1 LVQFLTPEEAKRA
14 QIDVPDQVI
23 DIYFDDFIVGQTYVK
38 ENNQEFRKDSV
49 IIGTT
54 TINGREQN
62 VYGSVKASVRSFEKS
77 VISSGLLNLSISSPN
92 SNSTLLTEKIP
103 GSYTWFCRW
112 GNYNGDSK
120 ALTKEQI
127 NLCQGRE
134 LMPPMPQD
142 LFIEFTKPI
151 YSQLTSRLNSFYYNY
166 K

>member
-1 LVQFLTPEEAKRA
+1 
-14 QIDVPDQVI
+14 
-23 DIYFDDFIVGQTYVK
+23 
-38 ENNQEFRKDSV
+38 
-49 IIGTT
+49 
-54 TINGREQN
+54 
-62 VYGSVKASVRSFEKS
+62 
-77 VISSGLLNLSISSPN
+77 
-92 SNSTLLTEKIP
+92 LLTEKIP

-151 YSQLTSRLNSFYYNY
+151 YSQLTSRLNSFYNNY